1 MTGPAGNGPPPPAA
15 PRFGV
20 RSMTAPLHRVLVRAP
35 ATEGDFAGAGW
46 RAPDPVLLARQ
57 HEAFCELLE
66 DLGCEVIVA
75 PAAAGMVD
83 AVYVRDAGLVT
94 AAGAVLFQMAKPA
107 RQAEPPLLG
116 AALTAAGVPA
126 AGQLTG
132 AARAD
137 GGDFV
142 WLDEQTLLA
151 GRSYRTSVAALR
163 QLRELLAAE
172 GVTLA
177 SVDVPHDRGPDYV
190 LHLMSFFSPL
200 AENLALVYPR
210 LAPVALM
217 QELAKRGVDVVAVDD
232 AEYETMACNVLP
244 VRPGV
249 LVMLSG
255 NPRTQAALAAR
266 GCEVHAYDGS
276 DVSVKGDG
284 GPTCLT
290 LPILRAD

>member
-1 MTGPAGNGPPPPAA
+1 MSGPPPGQA
-15 PRFGV
+15 RFGV
-20 RSMTAPLHRVLVRAP
+20 RSMTAPLRRVLVRAP

-46 RAPDPVLLARQ
+46 RAPDAAVLARQ
-57 HEAFCELLE
+57 HEAFCGLLE
-66 DLGCEVIVA
+66 HLGCEVTVA
-75 PAAAGMVD
+75 PAAAGLVD

-94 AAGAVLFQMAKPA
+94 GTGAVLFQMAKPA

-116 AALTAAGVPA
+116 EALTAAGVPA
-126 AGQLTG
+126 VGQLAG

-142 WLDEQTLLA
+142 WLDEQTMLA
-151 GRSYRTSVAALR
+151 GRSYRTNAAALG

-200 AENLALVYPR
+200 AADLALVYPR

-217 QELAKRGVDVVAVDD
+217 QELAGRGVDVVAVDD
-232 AEYETMACNVLP
+232 AEYETMACNVLG

-249 LVMLSG
+249 LVMVSG
-255 NPRTQAALAAR
+255 NPSTQAALAAR
-266 GCEVHAYDGS
+266 GCEVHTYDGS

-290 LPILRAD
+290 QPVWRAD